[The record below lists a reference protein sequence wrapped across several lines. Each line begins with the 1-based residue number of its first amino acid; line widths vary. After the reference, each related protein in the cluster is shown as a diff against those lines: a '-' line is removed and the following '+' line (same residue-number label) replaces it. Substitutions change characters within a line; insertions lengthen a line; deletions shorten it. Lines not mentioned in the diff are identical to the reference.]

1 MKEKHTTTR
10 KKSRNIFLN
19 IYYFFSGYLYLALLL
34 AGAVLS
40 IVAFLFVLELV
51 FPKYVHVFDYSLS
64 KRTFTELIG
73 AGKYNAA
80 INFYEQ
86 KEELFDNSMDNG
98 EHLSVLADCYM
109 ATGDYGE
116 AEKIRLDLYNFTF
129 MTDKQREDLEDVKQ
143 SEIDIIKFGLAK
155 ELCKLYTLMGDVVGY
170 EEYYNRMKDHMTPQA
185 KERAAEMVEYGDGKL
200 PGDFTLEAVSLGD
213 DIRMLYRKDPK
224 MAIDSLN
231 SLVMEAMRV
240 SDKPD
245 PVIRDFNQL
254 INWIIDTDGIIQAY
268 PIICTAVDYANR
280 SLRIVENKM
289 NIADL
294 SEICYEAHDMGNAKR
309 FYVTYRNFVKKHFA
323 ETDMEYLKSQYMGFK
338 YLEQQGKY
346 DKLLKEMKSCFTS
359 LRSVI
364 QTNFH
369 NMNEYQREHF
379 VSMLKEPFEYAEDL
393 LTRYPSE
400 ELAQICY
407 DNAVFMKGLLLRS
420 NRTVRNSI
428 QKLGDPSLMEKYNE
442 LLEAYKELTYRSEI
456 RNIGNSIAV
465 RNLEKRIYELDK
477 EISAAC
483 AEYAKATSAGL
494 VTSKEI
500 RKALKNNSAAVEF
513 IETKSG
519 YLYALLLTKRDG
531 VRYIPLTT
539 REDISQHLRQDIA
552 YIYSDEELTAKIW
565 KPIADCLSEVETLYY
580 STSGIFN
587 RIAIGSLAV
596 DYGHY
601 VCDDISM
608 RLMSST
614 ANLAVLESIDSEK
627 TSKIQY
633 ASVWGGIDYG
643 TAADDSAVSEFR
655 TAITRGESITP
666 LRFSLE
672 EVSNIEQMLSGK
684 GYSVNL
690 YSGMGATE
698 GSFRNRSSKGDYL
711 LHLSTHGFFQEDHA
725 NMSLT
730 NPMYNSGLFMAG
742 ADSTWVNNLP
752 HSPNDGILRSDE
764 IQYMDFSGCHLAVLS
779 ACETGVGY
787 NENSEGVYGLQR
799 AFKLAGVDKILMSLW
814 KVSDYHTSELMKELY
829 SNIASG
835 MPIEKALKAAQDTIR
850 AEYSSPLYW
859 GGFVLLD

>member
-1 MKEKHTTTR
+1 MKEKHTTAR

-86 KEELFDNSMDNG
+86 KEELFDSSMDNG

-129 MTDKQREDLEDVKQ
+129 MTDKQRENLEDVKQ

-170 EEYYNRMKDHMTPQA
+170 EEYYNRMKEHMTPQA
-185 KERAAEMVEYGDGKL
+185 KERVAEMIEYDEGEL
-200 PGDFTLEAVSLGD
+200 PGDFTLEAVSLAD
-213 DIRMLYRKDPK
+213 DIRMLYRKDPQ
-224 MAIDSLN
+224 MAIDSLH
-231 SLVMEAMRV
+231 SLVRESKRV

-254 INWIIDTDGIIQAY
+254 INWVINTDGIIQAY
-268 PIICTAVDYANR
+268 PIICSAVDYANS
-280 SLRIVENKM
+280 SLRIVENEL
-289 NIADL
+289 NLAEL
-294 SEICYEAHDMGNAKR
+294 SEICYKAHDIGNAKR

-346 DKLLKEMKSCFTS
+346 DKLLKEMKSCFSS

-400 ELAQICY
+400 DLAQICY

-465 RNLEKRIYELDK
+465 RTLEKRIYELDK

-483 AEYAKATSAGL
+483 SEYAKASSAGL
-494 VTSKEI
+494 VASKEI
-500 RKALKNNSAAVEF
+500 RKSLKNNSAAVEF

-519 YLYALLLTKRDG
+519 QLYALLLTRKDG

-539 REDISQHLRQDIA
+539 REDLSKHLRQDIA
-552 YIYSDEELTAKIW
+552 YIYSDAELTGKIW
-565 KPIADCLSEVETLYY
+565 TPIANCLKGIDTLFY

-587 RIAIGSLAV
+587 RISVGSLAV
-596 DYGHY
+596 EYGHH
-601 VCDDISM
+601 VCDDISV
-608 RLMSST
+608 RLLSST
-614 ANLAVLESIDSEK
+614 ANLATLEFSDLD
-627 TSKIQY
+627 TSAKIQY

-643 TAADDSAVSEFR
+643 SAAADGVVSEFR
-655 TAITRGESITP
+655 TAITRGESIST

-672 EVSNIEQMLSGK
+672 EVSNIEQTLTGN
-684 GYSVNL
+684 GYTVNL
-690 YSGMGATE
+690 YSGTDATE
-698 GSFRNRSSKGDYL
+698 GSFRNRSSKGDYI

-725 NMSLT
+725 NMSIT

-764 IQYMDFSGCHLAVLS
+764 IQYLDFSGCHLAVLS
-779 ACETGVGY
+779 ACETGIGY
-787 NENSEGVYGLQR
+787 NQNSEGVYGLQR
-799 AFKLAGVDKILMSLW
+799 AFKLAGVNKILMSLW
-814 KVSDYHTSELMKELY
+814 KVSDYHTSELMKKLY
-829 SNIASG
+829 EGISEGKSV
-835 MPIEKALKAAQDTIR
+835 EDALKYAQDAVR
-850 AEYSSPLYW
+850 EENSSPLYW
-859 GGFVLLD
+859 GGFVLMD

>member
-1 MKEKHTTTR
+1 MKEKNTTPR
-10 KKSRNIFLN
+10 KKSGNIFLN
-19 IYYFFSGYLYLALLL
+19 IYYFFSAYLYLALIA

-40 IVAFLFVLELV
+40 IVVFLFLLELV
-51 FPKYVHVFDYSLS
+51 FPKYVHIFDYSLS

-86 KEELFDNSMDNG
+86 KEALFDSSMDNA
-98 EHLSVLADCYM
+98 EHLSVLADCYI

-129 MTDKQREDLEDVKQ
+129 MTDKQRQKLEDAKQ
-143 SEIDIIKFGLAK
+143 AEIDIIKFGLAK

-170 EEYYNRMKDHMTPQA
+170 DEYYNRMKEHMTPQA
-185 KERAAEMVEYGDGKL
+185 KERAAEMVEYGEGKL
-200 PGDFTLEAVSLGD
+200 PGNFTLEAVSLAD
-213 DIRMLYRKDPK
+213 DIRVLYRKDPQ
-224 MAIDSLN
+224 MAIDSLH
-231 SLVMEAMRV
+231 SLVIESMRV
-240 SDKPD
+240 SDKAD

-254 INWIIDTDGIIQAY
+254 INWVIDTDGIVQAY
-268 PIICTAVDYANR
+268 PIICRAVDYAN
-280 SLRIVENKM
+280 STLRIVENEL
-289 NIADL
+289 NLADL
-294 SEICYEAHDMGNAKR
+294 SEICYRANDIGNAKR
-309 FYVTYRNFVKKHFA
+309 FYVTYRNCVRKHFSK
-323 ETDMEYLKSQYMGFK
+323 TDMEYLKSQYMGFK
-338 YLEQQGKY
+338 YLEAQGKY
-346 DKLLKEMKSCFTS
+346 DRLLKEMVSCFTS

-400 ELAQICY
+400 DLAQICY

-420 NRTVRNSI
+420 NRTLRNSI
-428 QKLGDPSLMEKYNE
+428 QNLGDPALMEKYNE

-465 RNLEKRIYELDK
+465 RSLEKKIYELDK

-483 AEYAKATSAGL
+483 SEYAKASSAGL
-494 VTSKEI
+494 VTSREI
-500 RKALKNNSAAVEF
+500 RKTLKNNSAAVEF

-519 YLYALLLTKRDG
+519 QLYALLLTRKDG
-531 VRYIPLTT
+531 VRYIPLAT

-552 YIYSDEELTAKIW
+552 HIYSDEALTAKIW
-565 KPIADCLSEVETLYY
+565 KPIADCLAGVETLYY

-596 DYGHY
+596 EYDHH

-608 RLMSST
+608 KLVSNT
-614 ANLAVLESIDSEK
+614 ANLATSEFVDNQM
-627 TSKIQY
+627 TDKIHY

-643 TAADDSAVSEFR
+643 TAVDDSVISEFR
-655 TAITRGESITP
+655 TAITRGENISP
-666 LRFSLE
+666 LRYSLD
-672 EVSNIEQMLSGK
+672 EVSNIGQMLSDN
-684 GYSVNL
+684 GYTVNL
-690 YSGMGATE
+690 YSGKAATE
-698 GSFRNRSSKGDYL
+698 GSFRSRSSKGDYI
-711 LHLSTHGFFQEDHA
+711 LHLSTHGFFQEDHI

-799 AFKLAGVDKILMSLW
+799 AFKLAGVNKILMSLW
-814 KVSDYHTSELMKELY
+814 KVSDYHTSELMKKLY
-829 SNIASG
+829 DGISDGKSV
-835 MPIEKALKAAQDTIR
+835 EDALKYAQDAVR
-850 AEYSSPLYW
+850 EENSSPLYW
-859 GGFVLLD
+859 GGFVLMD

>member
-1 MKEKHTTTR
+1 MKEKNTTPR

-19 IYYFFSGYLYLALLL
+19 IYYFFSAYLYLALIA

-40 IVAFLFVLELV
+40 IVVFLFLLELV
-51 FPKYVHVFDYSLS
+51 FPRYVHVFDYSLS

-86 KEELFDNSMDNG
+86 KAELFDNSKINT
-98 EHLSVLADCYM
+98 EYLSVLADCYM

-129 MTDKQREDLEDVKQ
+129 MTDEQREELEDADQ

-170 EEYYNRMKDHMTPQA
+170 EEYYRRMKEHMTPQA
-185 KERAAEMVEYGDGKL
+185 KERATEMVEYGEGKL
-200 PGDFTLEAVSLGD
+200 PADFTLEAVSLAD
-213 DIRMLYRKDPK
+213 DIRMMYRKDPQ
-224 MAIDSLN
+224 MAIDSLH
-231 SLVMEAMRV
+231 SHVVESMRV

-245 PVIRDFNQL
+245 PVIRDLNQL
-254 INWIIDTDGIIQAY
+254 INWVIDTDGIVQAY
-268 PIICTAVDYANR
+268 PIICSAVDYASS
-280 SLRIVENKM
+280 SLAIVENRLTL
-289 NIADL
+289 ADL
-294 SEICYEAHDMGNAKR
+294 SEICYEAHDIGNAKR
-309 FYVTYRNFVKKHFA
+309 FYLTYRSFA
-323 ETDMEYLKSQYMGFK
+323 EQHFSKTDMEYLKSQYMGFK
-338 YLEQQGKY
+338 YLEEQGKY
-346 DKLLKEMKSCFTS
+346 DRLLKEMKSCFTS
-359 LRSVI
+359 LRTVI

-407 DNAVFMKGLLLRS
+407 DNTVFMKGLLLRS
-420 NRTVRNSI
+420 NRTLRNSI
-428 QKLGDPSLMEKYNE
+428 QNLGDPSLMDKYNE

-456 RNIGNSIAV
+456 RNIGNTIVV
-465 RNLEKRIYELDK
+465 RNLERKIYELDK

-500 RKALKNNSAAVEF
+500 RKALKDNSAAVEF

-519 YLYALLLTKRDG
+519 QLYALLLTRKDG
-531 VRYIPLTT
+531 VKYIHLTT

-552 YIYSDEELTAKIW
+552 YIYADEGLTAKIW
-565 KPIADCLSEVETLYY
+565 KPIADCLTEVETLYY
-580 STSGIFN
+580 SPSGIFD
-587 RIAIGSLAV
+587 RIAIGSLSIE
-596 DYGHY
+596 YGHY

-614 ANLAVLESIDSEK
+614 ANLATIGYTDSK
-627 TSKIQY
+627 KSGKIQY

-643 TAADDSAVSEFR
+643 TAADDGIVSEFR
-655 TAITRGESITP
+655 TAITRGENITP

-672 EVSNIEQMLSGK
+672 EVSNIEQMLSGN
-684 GYSVNL
+684 GYTVNL
-690 YSGMGATE
+690 YSGMDATE
-698 GSFRNRSSKGDYL
+698 GSFRNRSSKGDYIL
-711 LHLSTHGFFQEDHA
+711 PLSTHGFFQEDHA

-742 ADSTWVNNLP
+742 ADSSWVNNLP

-779 ACETGVGY
+779 ACETGLGF

-814 KVSDYHTSELMKELY
+814 KVSDYHTSELMKLFY
-829 SNIASG
+829 LNIATG
-835 MPIEKALKAAQDTIR
+835 MPIEKALKDAQNTIR
-850 AEYSSPLYW
+850 AEYTSPLYW